1 MKEERRVLSAARGI
15 IDSSVVIRR
24 KSPLPA
30 APRELSGFEFPVCET
45 VARILVSDVN
55 PVVQVPNETTWLV
68 FHVSSALPP
77 LEDFDFFVRDAVPVR
92 IAVVP
97 EVKCVGDSDHD
108 PVVQRQNHAG
118 KEQIVDKHGA
128 LVISS
133 VTIGVLMAR
142 DPAFRFLFT
151 GGIRGLHISPHFHDV
166 QYAVS
171 IPGHGDRFLDMRF
184 AQDELKGI
192 AFGQFNRFAGIFNR
206 EKALLVDFVPGGAV
220 GWNG

>member
-1 MKEERRVLSAARGI
+1 MF
-15 IDSSVVIRR
+15 
-24 KSPLPA
+24 P
-30 APRELSGFEFPVCET
+30 PRF
-45 VARILVSDVN
+45 
-55 PVVQVPNETTWLV
+55 
-68 FHVSSALPP
+68 P

-108 PVVQRQNHAG
+108 PVVQRQDHAG

-151 GGIRGLHISPHFHDV
+151 GGIRGLHISPHFHGV

-206 EKALLVDFVPGGAV
+206 EKALLVDFVPEAPGLERLRKIRQAGKA
-220 GWNG
+220 NGLRISFVQTSSVPGFDKSYFYEEANMQAEVEACQILLKFDQ